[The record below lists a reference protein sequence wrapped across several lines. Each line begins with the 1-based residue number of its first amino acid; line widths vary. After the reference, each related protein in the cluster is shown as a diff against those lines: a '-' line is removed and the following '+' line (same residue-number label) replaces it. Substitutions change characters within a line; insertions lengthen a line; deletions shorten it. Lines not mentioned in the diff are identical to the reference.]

1 MHCTVH
7 YNMNCNHEALQVS
20 FQSGSQLNSGN
31 KMIAGNKNRTCEA
44 SKQLKQKDLLL
55 FVFI

>member
-1 MHCTVH
+1 
-7 YNMNCNHEALQVS
+7 MNCNHEALQVS